1 MEEEKSPMVG
11 MSEEEKEQYVSE
23 QALAIIM
30 SAGDARTIA
39 KEAFDEIVA
48 GNFEH
53 AEELMHQADRKQVE
67 AVGRNC
73 AAPQSVDHLT
83 PTPRR
88 DFDHAASLSTA
99 VSASTEESARVGSQ
113 LVLPSAIGCLR
124 WLNRELPLPKH
135 SQRHIAEA

>member
-67 AVGRNC
+67 AHNVQTMMIQGDIRGGDEKMGYYVLF
-73 AAPQSVDHLT
+73 A
-83 PTPRR
+83 
-88 DFDHAASLSTA
+88 HAQDTLMTIQ
-99 VSASTEESARVGSQ
+99 TELNMTRSMLKLARAYDARSRA
-113 LVLPSAIGCLR
+113 L
-124 WLNRELPLPKH
+124 
-135 SQRHIAEA
+135 EAKLA

>member
-1 MEEEKSPMVG
+1 MVG

-39 KEAFDEIVA
+39 NEAFDEIVA

-67 AVGRNC
+67 AHNVQTMMIQGDIRGGDEKMGYYVLF
-73 AAPQSVDHLT
+73 A
-83 PTPRR
+83 
-88 DFDHAASLSTA
+88 HAQDTLMTIQ
-99 VSASTEESARVGSQ
+99 TELNMTRSMLKLARAYDARIRA
-113 LVLPSAIGCLR
+113 L
-124 WLNRELPLPKH
+124 
-135 SQRHIAEA
+135 EAKLA